1 MEKPVKIISDELM
14 FQINKQLKHEVENI
28 VRDIVKEEV
37 DRAIKNIDFADEV
50 DAHNLVYDELQSMDL
65 IDHID
70 PSDLDGKISDA
81 LEDFLPQLTISKG
94 T

>member
-1 MEKPVKIISDELM
+1 METRKIISDELM
-14 FQINKQLKHEVENI
+14 VQINTELKKEVESI

-37 DRAIKNIDFADEV
+37 DRAIRNIDFADEI
-50 DAHNLVYDELQSMDL
+50 DAHNLVYDEIQSIDL
-65 IDHID
+65 IDLID

-81 LEDFLPQLTISKG
+81 LVDFLPQLTISKG